1 MYALLLIAALGA
13 PASAGPATMGAFAV
27 DRELVRAT
35 RDGRLPH
42 AWATRSPDGHWTLV
56 VTPAGGWSSAELSLA
71 GVETVDLG
79 AAQGGRPVRIDGDGA
94 RSGPLFVTLQ
104 AALPDGQ
111 GVTWR
116 FSVDPESVPV
126 AGPRSGPP
134 ADGRR
139 GLLRWLGWGR

>member
-1 MYALLLIAALGA
+1 MHALLLIAALSA
-13 PASAGPATMGAFAV
+13 PASAGPAPSGPLAV
-27 DRELVRAT
+27 DRDLARAT

-56 VTPAGGWSSAELSLA
+56 VTPAGGWTSAELSVA
-71 GVETVDLG
+71 GVQTIDLG
-79 AAQGGRPVRIDGDGA
+79 AAPGGRPLRLDGDGA
-94 RSGPLFVTLQ
+94 RPGPLLVTLQ

-134 ADGRR
+134 AVGRR